1 LVTTLVYSARF
12 KRNFKKMSAQ
22 DKTAAKS
29 KLSLFIKDPF
39 HPSLRTK
46 RIQGTADFWES
57 SITSGVR
64 MTWRW
69 GEGDS
74 VVELRNIGEHD
85 RTLKNP

>member
-1 LVTTLVYSARF
+1 MVTTLVYSARF

-29 KLSLFIKDPF
+29 KMSLFIKD
-39 HPSLRTK
+39 PSLRTK